1 MSKVTLIM
9 QDKKLPL
16 DTQTKIKKYLEFVWN
31 KENKEDPENEKLI
44 MDKLSSKLRNEFY
57 LYTNVNI
64 LRSIP
69 SFEIFSDETLVK
81 LSSQM
86 KKLRFSPEE
95 HVYKVIIFLKSTTTF
110 KILLCL

>member
-1 MSKVTLIM
+1 M

-31 KENKEDPENEKLI
+31 KENKEDPQNEKLI
-44 MDKLSSKLRNEFY
+44 MDKLSSNLRDEFY
-57 LYTNVNI
+57 LYTNVSV

-81 LSSQM
+81 LSRNM
-86 KKLRFSPEE
+86 KKIRFSPEE
-95 HVYKVIIFLKSTTTF
+95 PVYKVGI
-110 KILLCL
+110 